1 MSWGDFFDTAAGAA
15 SLMGLVLGLVL
26 GLVSWRSTRA
36 THQLIARGDA
46 QTQTL
51 LREIHS
57 ETLTVLD
64 RMDQRAD
71 ERHREARG

>member
-1 MSWGDFFDTAAGAA
+1 MTWGDFFNTAAGAA

-26 GLVSWRSTRA
+26 GVVSWRSTRA

-51 LREIHS
+51 LREIHTD
-57 ETLTVLD
+57 TLAVLNAI
-64 RMDQRAD
+64 DQRAD